1 MCSIPSTPTSPL
13 NESERSTKRRRS
25 DTICAPAVK
34 LKYIPNMICV
44 ARIILVAPI
53 VWSLREQRYGLAL
66 GLILVAGL
74 SDALDGYLARR
85 FDWRTRLGGLLDP
98 AADKFLMFA
107 AFVTLAWIG
116 LVPVWFSAIV
126 VGRDIIIISGTIVY
140 QLTVAP
146 IHGEPT
152 GASKLNTVFQ
162 TLFVLFVISH
172 AWLGQPPVLALQVL
186 GAAILVTIGISTVQY
201 VTTGLNRRRESK
213 QSG

>member
-1 MCSIPSTPTSPL
+1 M
-13 NESERSTKRRRS
+13 
-25 DTICAPAVK
+25 K

-53 VWSLREQRYGLAL
+53 VWSLFEERYALAL
-66 GLILVAGL
+66 GLILIDGL

-98 AADKFLMFA
+98 AADKLLMFA
-107 AFVTLAWIG
+107 AFVTLAWVG

-126 VGRDIIIISGTIVY
+126 VGRDIIIISGSIFY

-162 TLFVLFVISH
+162 ILFVLLTISH
-172 AWLGQPPVLALQVL
+172 AWLAQPPMLALQLL
-186 GAAILVTIGISTVQY
+186 GAAILVTIAISTVQY
-201 VTTGLNRRRESK
+201 VTTGFTRAREAK
-213 QSG
+213 QPR

>member
-1 MCSIPSTPTSPL
+1 
-13 NESERSTKRRRS
+13 
-25 DTICAPAVK
+25 VK

-53 VWSLREQRYGLAL
+53 VWSLFEERYALAL
-66 GLILVAGL
+66 GLILIAGL

-98 AADKFLMFA
+98 AADKLLMFA
-107 AFVTLAWIG
+107 AFVTLAWVG

-126 VGRDIIIISGTIVY
+126 VGRDIIIISGSIFY

-162 TLFVLFVISH
+162 ILFVLLTISH
-172 AWLGQPPVLALQVL
+172 AWLAQPPMLALQLL
-186 GAAILVTIGISTVQY
+186 GAAILVTIAISTVQY
-201 VTTGLNRRRESK
+201 VTTGFTRAREAKHSR
-213 QSG
+213 

>member
-1 MCSIPSTPTSPL
+1 
-13 NESERSTKRRRS
+13 
-25 DTICAPAVK
+25 VK
-34 LKYIPNMICV
+34 LKYIPNMICI

-66 GLILVAGL
+66 SLILVAGL

-98 AADKFLMFA
+98 AADKLLMFA

-126 VGRDIIIISGTIVY
+126 VGRDIFIIGGTIVY

-162 TLFVLFVISH
+162 ILFILLAITH
-172 AWLGQPPVLALQVL
+172 AWLGQPHVVVLRML
-186 GAAILVTIGISTVQY
+186 GVAILTTIAISTVQY
-201 VTTGLNRRRESK
+201 VTTGFTRRREHRDTAEHHT
-213 QSG
+213 

>member
-1 MCSIPSTPTSPL
+1 M
-13 NESERSTKRRRS
+13 
-25 DTICAPAVK
+25 K

-53 VWSLREQRYGLAL
+53 VWSLLEERYALAL
-66 GLILVAGL
+66 GLILIAGL

-116 LVPVWFSAIV
+116 LVPAWFSAIV
-126 VGRDIIIISGTIVY
+126 VGRDVIIISGSIFY

-162 TLFVLFVISH
+162 ILFVLLTISH
-172 AWLGQPPVLALQVL
+172 AWLGQPPTLALQIL
-186 GAAILVTIGISTVQY
+186 GAAILATIAISTVQY
-201 VTTGLNRRRESK
+201 VTTGLTRSREAK
-213 QSG
+213 HPD